1 MQIILYKIRTLYI
14 LITFLKDSF
23 SFLSSS
29 IPSLI
34 ASLSENLWITLP
46 LNRRSNQRA
55 TDQTSELYIFL
66 PTGSIFIPQRA
77 INQTTELYIFMLTG
91 SIFIPWRQRRWIILK
106 RKGKKA
112 IILIWLL
119 YHLLLLRIKCLSL
132 LFDPDKYMLWSN
144 IFSLWNF
151 QTSLMFILKS
161 WKLEG

>member
-106 RKGKKA
+106 RKGKKQLYWYDYY
-112 IILIWLL
+112 IIFC
-119 YHLLLLRIKCLSL
+119 YREVNVCHSCLTQISTCCGQISSRFETFKPVCC
-132 LFDPDKYMLWSN
+132 LF
-144 IFSLWNF
+144 
-151 QTSLMFILKS
+151 
-161 WKLEG
+161 WKAGN